1 MHPRRFALIG
11 GILMLVMGVLAF
23 VPALSRDAGIVLP
36 ALKVTNSYG
45 AFLGFFPMN
54 IFNKIALIGFG
65 AAGIFA
71 ATRAATSLPA
81 SIRWSRI
88 VFAVMGVLAILGMI
102 PATNTL
108 FGYWP
113 LFSGEIVAHGVF
125 AVLGAYFGYTLSAK
139 VPDAEERVDAGRPTH
154 VHA

>member
-23 VPALSRDAGIVLP
+23 VPGLSRDVGLSLP

-54 IFNKIALIGFG
+54 VFNKMALIGFG
-65 AAGIFA
+65 LAGIFA
-71 ATRAATSLPA
+71 ATRRATSLPA
-81 SIRWSRI
+81 SIKWSRY
-88 VFAVMGVLAILGMI
+88 VFIVMGLLAILGMI

-113 LFSGEIVAHGVF
+113 LFGGEIVVHGVF
-125 AVLGAYFGYTLSAK
+125 AVLGAYFGYTLSLK
-139 VPDAEERVDAGRPTH
+139 VPDVQEPIDAGRPTH